1 MVNQESRSF
10 CSFKT
15 WVTYLLSPRGY
26 GCISL
31 LLKIPHTSGTG
42 LGGTQLDL
50 TWKPLPRGL
59 VFIVPKYS
67 IVQQSYIISV
77 IHTMTS
83 MTIYPHKC
91 NDGTHT
97 LVVTNSCIFGCKTH
111 STGWMSCLVLEIYP
125 NFLEWV
131 N

>member
-1 MVNQESRSF
+1 MISNTHKIKQE
-10 CSFKT
+10 
-15 WVTYLLSPRGY
+15 
-26 GCISL
+26 
-31 LLKIPHTSGTG
+31 
-42 LGGTQLDL
+42 
-50 TWKPLPRGL
+50 WKPLPRGL

-131 N
+131 NYQILENLPSSHY